1 MNFERRWYYKPALAL
16 LALTAVALLAVLAFE
31 WRTYDLKARV
41 AAANRAAFALRA
53 QIGQRYLATGRMP
66 AGGGTLG
73 NPKAVADPG
82 AASGPA
88 NTSPRQAQQ
97 QGYSIAI
104 DAGTITI
111 TFAGDQGPLAGKTL
125 VHRPR
130 FVQNRVEWDCAGGTL
145 DYQYRTPECTH
156 Q

>member
-1 MNFERRWYYKPALAL
+1 VAHIRSQGARRGGEPGRVRPARADRPALP
-16 LALTAVALLAVLAFE
+16 
-31 WRTYDLKARV
+31 RDR
-41 AAANRAAFALRA
+41 
-53 QIGQRYLATGRMP
+53 P
-66 AGGGTLG
+66 HAGGRRYAGQSEG
-73 NPKAVADPG
+73 GGRPR
-82 AASGPA
+82 AASGLA